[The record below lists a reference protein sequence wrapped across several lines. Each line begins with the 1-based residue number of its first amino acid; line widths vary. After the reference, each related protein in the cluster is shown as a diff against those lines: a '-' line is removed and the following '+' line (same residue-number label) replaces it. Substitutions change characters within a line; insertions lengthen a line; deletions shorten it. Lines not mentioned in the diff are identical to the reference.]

1 MATKLGSEMER
12 RRAAGE
18 CLAQLGAAFRVD
30 FGPDAAE
37 TYWLVLAQL
46 PVERMRRAVAKAIR
60 EETFCPVPATIRRHA
75 RSLDNA
81 VGGTGEPLAVAK
93 PYTPPTEEQW
103 KEIKAMNARLRKR
116 CLAMAEEL
124 KP

>member
-1 MATKLGSEMER
+1 MTTKIEL

-18 CLAQLGAAFRVD
+18 CLAQLGAAYRVE

-37 TYWLVLAQL
+37 AYWLVLGELSA
-46 PVERMRRAVAKAIR
+46 ERMRRAVDKAIR
-60 EETFCPVPATIRRHA
+60 EEKFCPTPATIRQHA
-75 RSLDNA
+75 RSLNNA
-81 VGGTGEPLAVAK
+81 GGGTGEPREVKA
-93 PYTPPTEEQW
+93 YTPPTAEQW
-103 KEIKAMNARLRKR
+103 KEIQAMNARLRKR